1 MEERLPTLIELIE
14 RSRNNKLPA
23 DQMVFY
29 YQTKDYKENFIH
41 RDELKKEAALA
52 GIYGH
57 YEDRAFYI
65 KTKGNDKT
73 I

>member
-14 RSRNNKLPA
+14 RSRNDKLTP

-29 YQTKDYKENFIH
+29 YQTKEGKQNFIH

-57 YEDRAFYI
+57 YEDRAFHI
-65 KTKGNDKT
+65 KTKGDD
-73 I
+73 